1 MKMKND
7 DIYRVA
13 IFKVVKT
20 PKDDWT
26 AKGYPVGDKIGI
38 PFEHAVISFKNSKQ
52 VVMQLGQGDGCGFE
66 ADELEL
72 VEINYSRQWVD
83 KPSDEELEEM
93 LIAQGNTKS
102 LRKLKLKK
110 L

>member
-1 MKMKND
+1 MNKD

-13 IFKVVKT
+13 IFMIVKP
-20 PKDDWT
+20 PKDAWT
-26 AKGYPVGDKIGI
+26 TAHGYSVGDDIRL
-38 PFEHAVISFKNSKQ
+38 PFDHAVESFKNGKQ
-52 VVMQLGQGDGCGFE
+52 VTMQLGQGDGCCFE

-72 VEINYSRQWVD
+72 VEISYSRKWVA
-83 KPSDEELEEM
+83 KPSEEELEEM
-93 LIAQGNTKS
+93 LIAQGNIQR